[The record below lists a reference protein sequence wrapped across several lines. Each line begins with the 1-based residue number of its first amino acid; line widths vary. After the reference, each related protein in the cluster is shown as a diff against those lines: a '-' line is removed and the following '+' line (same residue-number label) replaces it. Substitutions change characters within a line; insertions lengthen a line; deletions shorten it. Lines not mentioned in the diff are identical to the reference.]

1 MRLSIKFYIFIPKRG
16 TNDAMHAVMYLQLYD
31 DDVYIADVRS
41 TQSELIP
48 FLYIYV
54 YNHVSV
60 TI

>member
-1 MRLSIKFYIFIPKRG
+1 
-16 TNDAMHAVMYLQLYD
+16 MHAVMYLQLYD